1 MAKQCEMM
9 IGFLV
14 PRQCD
19 QRARSTCIRCGKR
32 ICDEHAV
39 VSPEGIL
46 CEACDL
52 GVEQLASAESTPDWV
67 SELPDYRASDFDSF
81 DNDDVV
87 AAGSM
92 FDDLS

>member
-14 PRQCD
+14 PRRCD

-32 ICDEHAV
+32 IYDEHAV

-46 CEACDL
+46 CEACDQ
-52 GVEQLASAESTPDWV
+52 GVEQLTSAESTPGWV

-81 DNDDVV
+81 DRDDVV
-87 AAGSM
+87 VGSM

>member
-19 QRARSTCIRCGKR
+19 QRARSTCIRCSKR

-46 CEACDL
+46 CEACDQ
-52 GVEQLASAESTPDWV
+52 GVEQLTSAQSTPDWV
-67 SELPDYRASDFDSF
+67 AELPDYRASDFDSF
-81 DNDDVV
+81 DRSDVV
-87 AAGSM
+87 VGSM